1 MGTLNNILL
10 VGVGGMLGSIA
21 RYLVT
26 IGIDSKLN
34 SVFPYGTFAV
44 NVVGS
49 MILGFVIGWVN
60 TKDDSQSLKLLL
72 ATGFCGGFTTFSTFA
87 LENVT
92 LISQRMNHMSI
103 IYTMGSLIAGLLA
116 VVAGLWLSKFLV

>member
-1 MGTLNNILL
+1 
-10 VGVGGMLGSIA
+10 MLGSIA

-44 NVVGS
+44 NVIGS